1 MSSDIIVQIPG
12 ATNVTVD
19 DAPASAIVVTFPAS
33 TEVVTSVID
42 KGVLYGIQG
51 ASGLPGGVLQVN
63 GQSGNVT
70 LTTSEVPE
78 TATALYY
85 TNERVDDRVNQLLQA
100 GDNITLTYNDTANT
114 LTIAAQ
120 GSVTSVNGEVGVV
133 VLDKNDIGLGNVD
146 NTSDIDKPVSTAQA
160 ASIAT
165 KASTTAL
172 TNHTTNYSNPHQVTK
187 DQISLGNVQN
197 VDQTAAGNIISG
209 TLDAARL
216 PLSVTLAG
224 NVFNAAG
231 KLVQLDGNLKLPAVD
246 GSNLTN
252 LPNTGGGVGSAL
264 YLFYNY

>member
-12 ATNVTVD
+12 ATNVTVT
-19 DAPASAIVVTFPAS
+19 DAPASAIVITFPAS

-51 ASGLPGGVLQVN
+51 ASGLPGGVLSVN
-63 GQSGNVT
+63 NQSGTVS
-70 LTTSEVPE
+70 LTTQEIPE
-78 TATALYY
+78 AATALYY
-85 TNERVDDRVNQLLQA
+85 TSERVDDRVAQLLQA
-100 GDNITLTYNDTANT
+100 GANVTLTYNDAAGT

-133 VLDKNDIGLGNVD
+133 VLDKTDIGLANVD
-146 NTSDIDKPVSTAQA
+146 NTADIDKPVSTAQA

-172 TNHTTNYSNPHQVTK
+172 TNHTTNYSNPHAVTK

-209 TLDAARL
+209 TLDPARL
-216 PLSVTLAG
+216 PNTVTLAG
-224 NVFNAAG
+224 NIFNDAN
-231 KLVQLDGNLKLPAVD
+231 KLVKLDGNLKLPAVD

-252 LPNTGGGVGSAL
+252 LPSGNSVGGNL

>member
-1 MSSDIIVQIPG
+1 
-12 ATNVTVD
+12 
-19 DAPASAIVVTFPAS
+19 
-33 TEVVTSVID
+33 
-42 KGVLYGIQG
+42 
-51 ASGLPGGVLQVN
+51 
-63 GQSGNVT
+63 
-70 LTTSEVPE
+70 
-78 TATALYY
+78 
-85 TNERVDDRVNQLLQA
+85 
-100 GDNITLTYNDTANT
+100 
-114 LTIAAQ
+114 
-120 GSVTSVNGEVGVV
+120 V

-146 NTSDIDKPVSTAQA
+146 NTADIDKPVSTAQA

-197 VDQTAAGNIISG
+197 VDQTAAGNITSG
-209 TLDAARL
+209 TLDVARL

-252 LPNTGGGVGSAL
+252 LPSGNSVGGNL

>member
-1 MSSDIIVQIPG
+1 MSNDIIVQIPG
-12 ATNVTVD
+12 ATSITVD
-19 DAPASAIVVTFPAS
+19 DAPASAVVVTFPAS

-42 KGVLYGIQG
+42 KGVLYGVQG
-51 ASGLPGGVLQVN
+51 ASGLPGGVLTVN
-63 GQSGNVT
+63 NQSGNVT
-70 LTTSEVPE
+70 LTTQEIPEVS
-78 TATALYY
+78 TALYY
-85 TNERVDDRVNQLLQA
+85 TNERVDDQVNQLLQA
-100 GDNITLTYNDTANT
+100 GSNITLTYNDSANT

-133 VLDKNDIGLGNVD
+133 VLDKTDIGLGNVD
-146 NTSDIDKPVSTAQA
+146 NTADIDKPVSTAQA

-197 VDQTAAGNIISG
+197 VDQTAAGNITSG
-209 TLDAARL
+209 TLDPARL

-252 LPNTGGGVGSAL
+252 LPSGNSVGGNL

>member
-1 MSSDIIVQIPG
+1 MSDIIVQIPG
-12 ATNVTVD
+12 ATNVTVT
-19 DAPASAIVVTFPAS
+19 DAPTSAIVITFPAS

-51 ASGLPGGVLQVN
+51 ASGLPGGVLSVN
-63 GQSGNVT
+63 NQSGIVS
-70 LTTSEVPE
+70 LTTQEIPE
-78 TATALYY
+78 AATALYY
-85 TNERVDDRVNQLLQA
+85 TSERVDDRVAALLQA
-100 GDNITLTYNDTANT
+100 GANVTITYNDTANT

-120 GSVTSVNGEVGVV
+120 GSVTSVNGEVGAV
-133 VLDKNDIGLGNVD
+133 VLDKTDIGLTNVD
-146 NTSDIDKPVSTAQA
+146 NTADIDKPVSTAQA

-172 TNHTTNYSNPHQVTK
+172 TNHTTNYSNPHAVTK

-209 TLDAARL
+209 TLDVARL
-216 PLSVTLAG
+216 PNTVTLAG
-224 NVFNAAG
+224 NVFNDAN
-231 KLVQLDGNLKLPAVD
+231 KLVRLDGNLKLPAVD

>member
-1 MSSDIIVQIPG
+1 
-12 ATNVTVD
+12 
-19 DAPASAIVVTFPAS
+19 
-33 TEVVTSVID
+33 
-42 KGVLYGIQG
+42 
-51 ASGLPGGVLQVN
+51 
-63 GQSGNVT
+63 
-70 LTTSEVPE
+70 
-78 TATALYY
+78 
-85 TNERVDDRVNQLLQA
+85 
-100 GDNITLTYNDTANT
+100 
-114 LTIAAQ
+114 
-120 GSVTSVNGEVGVV
+120 
-133 VLDKNDIGLGNVD
+133 
-146 NTSDIDKPVSTAQA
+146 VSTAQA

-197 VDQTAAGNIISG
+197 VDQTAAGNITSG
-209 TLDAARL
+209 TLDVARL

-252 LPNTGGGVGSAL
+252 LPNTGGGIGSAL